1 MYYYINS
8 AGQQAGPVQAN
19 QLAANGV
26 TGDTLVW
33 KAGMSQWTKAAE
45 VAELQPF
52 FFQQPRPNYQPNYQ
66 PQNQG
71 YQPQAQAYQP
81 QTQAYQPQNTGYQP
95 QPQNTGMIQKKPDN
109 NMVWAV
115 VCTIC
120 CCIPLGAYSIYC
132 AAQVDSAF
140 RKGDYAIAEDWSRKA
155 KKWAT
160 WGIVLG
166 LIANVLYMIIYG
178 AEAFSQFS

>member
-52 FFQQPRPNYQPNYQ
+52 FFQQPRPNYQPN
-66 PQNQG
+66 
-71 YQPQAQAYQP
+71 
-81 QTQAYQPQNTGYQP
+81 YQPQNTGYQP

>member
-8 AGQQAGPVQAN
+8 SGQQAGPVPAN

-26 TGDTLVW
+26 TGETLVW

-45 VAELQPF
+45 VAELQFMFGP
-52 FFQQPRPNYQPNYQ
+52 QRPYQ

-71 YQPQAQAYQP
+71 YQPQNQGYQP
-81 QTQAYQPQNTGYQP
+81 QNQAYQPQNQAYQPQNQGYQP
-95 QPQNTGMIQKKPDN
+95 QQNTGSVQRKPDN
-109 NMVWAV
+109 HMVMAV
-115 VCTIC
+115 ICTIC
-120 CCIPLGAYSIYC
+120 CCLPLGAYSIYC
-132 AAQVDSAF
+132 AAQVDGAF
-140 RKGDYAIAEDWSRKA
+140 RGGMYDKAEEWAQKA

-160 WGIVLG
+160 WGFVGGAIVN
-166 LIANVLYMIIYG
+166 ILYMLIYG

>member
-8 AGQQAGPVQAN
+8 SGQQAGPVPAN

-45 VAELQPF
+45 VAELQF
-52 FFQQPRPNYQPNYQ
+52 MFGTQRSYQ

-71 YQPQAQAYQP
+71 YQPQN
-81 QTQAYQPQNTGYQP
+81 QAYQPQNQGYQP
-95 QPQNTGMIQKKPDN
+95 QQNTGSVQRKPDN
-109 NMVWAV
+109 HMVMAV
-115 VCTIC
+115 LCTIC
-120 CCIPLGAYSIYC
+120 CCLPLGAYSIYC
-132 AAQVDSAF
+132 AAQVDGAF
-140 RKGDYAIAEDWSRKA
+140 RGGMYDKAEDWAQKA

-160 WGIVLG
+160 WGIILG
-166 LIANVLYMIIYG
+166 AIGNIIYMIIYG